1 MVHLKQIQKP
11 SNNDICLGAIVGK
24 NPGSARGA
32 ISNELVQIDL
42 QRDQL
47 LRTVKNIFEKAY
59 FKSGKKIP
67 DNSYIQVLNL
77 FYLCDADL
85 NNAIKNMKIVL
96 QKLMNVKIRIFH
108 LFGMFGV
115 VKISSY
121 QI

>member
-1 MVHLKQIQKP
+1 M
-11 SNNDICLGAIVGK
+11 
-24 NPGSARGA
+24 
-32 ISNELVQIDL
+32 

-85 NNAIKNMKIVL
+85 NNAIKKYENSTSKIDESENKNFSFIWYVW
-96 QKLMNVKIRIFH
+96 
-108 LFGMFGV
+108 GW
-115 VKISSY
+115 
-121 QI
+121 